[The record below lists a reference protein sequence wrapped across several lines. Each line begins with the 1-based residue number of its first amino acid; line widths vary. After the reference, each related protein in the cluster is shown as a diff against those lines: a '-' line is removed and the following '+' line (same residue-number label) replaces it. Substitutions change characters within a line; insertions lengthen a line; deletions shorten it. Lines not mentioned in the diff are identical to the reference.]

1 MDIDTVDAYTDRLV
15 LTKYGLLGYDLLDR
29 REGEDVTASSRDGGS
44 QCLVCLYQSSII
56 HGQLEWI
63 CALLESHLSDG
74 LAAAFREVRAS
85 LVVPAMHQDI
95 G

>member
-44 QCLVCLYQSSII
+44 QCLVCLYQSSIM
-56 HGQLEWI
+56 HGNWNGYVLCWSLTFPMD
-63 CALLESHLSDG
+63 LLPPFGKYAPPL
-74 LAAAFREVRAS
+74 
-85 LVVPAMHQDI
+85 
-95 G
+95 